1 MAWAAVVVSICTL
14 NFIWAVVVVKWSACL
29 PSTTTIW
36 VRFPLKSTNFLQK
49 MFVEKKGNR
58 QKEAHLKKLKITFLF
73 SQKSSCLFK
82 LLRSSQFIVPFTLSL
97 SLSLSLSLGHRRRPK
112 HLLFSVQA
120 LGRFIEQIRRY
131 RKKSHIMEDKLNNDY
146 LTSLVETL

>member
-1 MAWAAVVVSICTL
+1 
-14 NFIWAVVVVKWSACL
+14 
-29 PSTTTIW
+29 
-36 VRFPLKSTNFLQK
+36 
-49 MFVEKKGNR
+49 MFVEKKENR

>member
-97 SLSLSLSLGHRRRPK
+97 SLSLSLSWTSSSSKTLTFQCPSFRKIYWTNSPLYGEL
-112 HLLFSVQA
+112 HL
-120 LGRFIEQIRRY
+120 
-131 RKKSHIMEDKLNNDY
+131 N
-146 LTSLVETL
+146 